1 MKLVTLVLL
10 TRIHGNTIFDSGP
23 MTSFEH
29 NTLDYRNLSKPN
41 LVFKQYLGTT
51 SSKQRKNWYT
61 HLVSAV

>member
-29 NTLDYRNLSKPN
+29 NTLDYRNRSQPN
-41 LVFKQYLGTT
+41 LVFKQYLGST
-51 SSKQRKNWYT
+51 SSKQRKNSYGYT
-61 HLVSAV
+61 E